1 MQLTEAENVG
11 QSHIK
16 QFLMKPG
23 VLSKIDLLTNI
34 IGLPFIVVKV
44 WT

>member
-1 MQLTEAENVG
+1 MQKCMQLTEAENVG

-23 VLSKIDLLTNI
+23 VLSKIDLLTKYHWSTI
-34 IGLPFIVVKV
+34 HSS
-44 WT
+44 